1 MKSFDEY
8 NAREQQLV
16 QFNKW
21 ANHEGLS
28 LRMSGEFDH
37 SNKDTHMAYLGY
49 VEGQQSKQAEVDEL
63 RKNLNNALKTIEI
76 QQRFLDDADGANKIL
91 TSQASDMQKM
101 VDELEGKNKI
111 LGMRLD
117 VIQGVMQKEIDSI
130 IKMKGD
136 QS

>member
-21 ANHEGLS
+21 ADHEGLS

-63 RKNLNNALKTIEI
+63 QKRIDDIVKWVERNKASIPLSEWHGYTTEEYV
-76 QQRFLDDADGANKIL
+76 DADDLLDIL
-91 TSQASDMQKM
+91 
-101 VDELEGKNKI
+101 
-111 LGMRLD
+111 
-117 VIQGVMQKEIDSI
+117 
-130 IKMKGD
+130 KGD